1 MSRASLFRK
10 EALTHRAERLHG
22 NVNIATPM
30 SWQIIGLLLFTALIT
45 VIVFLATATYAR
57 VETVPGQVAL
67 DRGVA
72 TIVSSRAGIVV
83 GIDVTEGQQVSA
95 GQRLAVIR
103 SEESMATGAT
113 APQRIREAL
122 ATQDARLMEQAEL
135 VLGAA
140 RADQARLK
148 AQIEGGLAALP
159 SLEAQIVDQQ
169 KLIGAAMT
177 DQNRMRQL
185 AERGFVSKRDMEQQE
200 AELLTRRQQLAQM
213 EQSLSSKRSEIEQAR
228 RAITQSDMAARA
240 QVASTQSDRA
250 TLLQQD
256 AQSDL
261 ARGYALVAPVDGMV
275 TALTAR
281 LGQPAS
287 LEQQLMLLV
296 PGRSQTRV
304 ELYVPT
310 TASGFMAE
318 GQEVRLSIDAFP
330 YQTFGTV
337 HARITSISRAA
348 IPRLGPNGT
357 VPVYLVTASLRH
369 PWVMAFGHRQPLLPG
384 MTLSARI
391 VTEKRSLIEW
401 LFEPLFAVRAR

>member
-1 MSRASLFRK
+1 MSHSPLFRQ
-10 EALTHRAERLHG
+10 EALAHRAERLHG

-30 SWQIIGLLLFTALIT
+30 SWQVIGFLLFAALIT
-45 VIVFLATATYAR
+45 VIAFLATATYAR

-72 TIVSSRAGIVV
+72 TIVPSRAGIVV
-83 GIDVTEGQQVSA
+83 GIDVTEGQQVAA

-103 SEESMATGAT
+103 SEENMATGAT

-140 RADQARLK
+140 HADQARLK
-148 AQIEGGLAALP
+148 AQIEGGLAALL
-159 SLEAQIVDQQ
+159 SLKAQIVDQQ
-169 KLIGAAMT
+169 QLIGAAMT
-177 DQNRMRQL
+177 DQSRMRQL
-185 AERGFVSKRDMEQQE
+185 AKRGYVSKRDMERQE

-261 ARGYALVAPVDGMV
+261 ARGYALVAPVGGMV

-296 PGRSQTRV
+296 PSHSQTRV

-310 TASGFMAE
+310 TASGFMAV
-318 GQEVRLSIDAFP
+318 GQDVRLSIDAFP

-348 IPRLGPNGT
+348 IPRLAPSGT
-357 VPVYLVTASLRH
+357 LPVYLVTASLSH

-391 VTEKRSLIEW
+391 VTERRSLIEW

>member
-1 MSRASLFRK
+1 MSGSPLFRQ
-10 EALTHRAERLHG
+10 EALVHRTERLHG
-22 NVNIATPM
+22 SINIATPM
-30 SWQIIGLLLFTALIT
+30 SWQTVGFLLFAALIT
-45 VIVFLATATYAR
+45 VIVFLAAGTYAR

-72 TIVSSRAGIVV
+72 TIVPSRAGIVV
-83 GIDVTEGQQVSA
+83 GIDVTEGQQVAA

-103 SEESMATGAT
+103 SEESMTTGT
-113 APQRIREAL
+113 TVPQRIREAL
-122 ATQDARLMEQAEL
+122 ATQDARLKEQEEL

-140 RADQARLK
+140 SADQARLK
-148 AQIEGGLAALP
+148 AQIEGDLAALP
-159 SLEAQIVDQQ
+159 ALEAQMADQKQ
-169 KLIGAAMT
+169 LIAAAVN
-177 DQNRMRQL
+177 DKKRVREL
-185 AERGFVSKRDMEQQE
+185 AERGYISKRDMEQRE

-213 EQSLSSKRSEIEQAR
+213 EQSLASKRSEIEQAR
-228 RAITQSDMAARA
+228 RAIVQSGMAARA
-240 QVASTQSDRA
+240 QVAGTQSDRA

-256 AQSDL
+256 AQTDL
-261 ARGYALVAPVDGMV
+261 ARGYALVAPVGGVV

-287 LEQQLMLLV
+287 PEQQLMLLV
-296 PGRSQTRV
+296 PGHSQTRV

-310 TASGFMAE
+310 TASGFLAV
-318 GQEVRLSIDAFP
+318 GQDVRLSIDAFP

-337 HARITSISRAA
+337 RARITSISRAA
-348 IPRLGPNGT
+348 ISRQGPTGSL
-357 VPVYLVTASLRH
+357 PVYLVTATMAH
-369 PWVMAFGHRQPLLPG
+369 PWVMAFGRRQPLLPG